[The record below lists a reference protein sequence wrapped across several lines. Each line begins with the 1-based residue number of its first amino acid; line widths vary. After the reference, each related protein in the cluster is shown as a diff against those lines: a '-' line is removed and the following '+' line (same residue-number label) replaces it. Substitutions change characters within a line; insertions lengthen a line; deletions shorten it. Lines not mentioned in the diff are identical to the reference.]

1 MASETMTGK
10 SSWKISGHPI
20 SWWMLGVTTLAIFM
34 TSVDAAI
41 LPTVL
46 PAIQAEFHLDA
57 TQAGLVNSMFFLGS
71 IVGALIF
78 GTLSDVIGT
87 GYRRTWTWIIAMGL
101 SVIGGAL
108 TWVFGASWLAFVLLR
123 LVMGISRGGSE
134 PTNVA
139 LISEWWQREDRGFAV
154 GAHHTGFPIGQ
165 FLGPAAIALLIGVTS
180 WQGVFLLLPLV
191 GIPIMIAQA
200 FLGTRANQ
208 EKVYAWIR
216 GRGMTTPL
224 AEVSQRGQL
233 RNPVAVLR
241 EVVTD
246 RNARLAILM
255 IFLFL
260 WSEIGVSTFIAVHLH
275 EKAGMSLAAAAL
287 ASGAS
292 GITGWIGQVG
302 WGTIS
307 DRLGRKFA
315 LRIIIAGWV
324 VTVALL
330 AAVNAPWQGW
340 LLLLLWGLFR
350 NSPYPVTYALLID
363 STPRAAGS
371 AMGLIIGIAYGV
383 SGLLVAT
390 VAGFFIDHWGWT
402 ANYLM
407 LAASA
412 ALCLIPLAFLRETVA
427 RGFAS
432 AKASG

>member
-1 MASETMTGK
+1 MAAETTTGK

-71 IVGALIF
+71 IIGALIF

-154 GAHHTGFPIGQ
+154 GTHHTGFPIGQ

-208 EKVYAWIR
+208 EKVYGWIR

-224 AEVSQRGQL
+224 PEISQRGQL

-241 EVVTD
+241 EVITD

-275 EKAGMSLAAAAL
+275 EKAGMSVAAAAL

-427 RGFAS
+427 RHFAS
-432 AKASG
+432 PTATD

>member
-1 MASETMTGK
+1 MSQAFAKT
-10 SSWKISGHPI
+10 SWRISAHPV
-20 SWWMLGVTTLAIFM
+20 SWWMLGITTLAIFM

-41 LPTVL
+41 LPSVL
-46 PAIQAEFHLDA
+46 PLIQNEFHLDA
-57 TQAGLVNSMFFLGS
+57 TQAGLVNSVFFAGS

-87 GYRRTWTWIIAMGL
+87 GYRRTWTWIVAMGL
-101 SVIGGAL
+101 SVVGGGL
-108 TWVFGASWLAFVLLR
+108 TYVCGSSWAAFMWLR
-123 LVMGISRGGSE
+123 LPMGISRGGSE

-154 GAHHTGFPIGQ
+154 GTHHSGFPIGQ
-165 FLGPAAIALLIGVTS
+165 FLGPAAIAILIGVTT
-180 WQGVFLLLPLV
+180 WQGVFLILPLV

-200 FLGTRANQ
+200 FLGTKANQ
-208 EKVYAWIR
+208 QKVYAWIK
-216 GRGMTTPL
+216 GRGLTPPL
-224 AEVSQRGQL
+224 AEIGDRGRL
-233 RNPVAVLR
+233 RSPVAVLR
-241 EVVTD
+241 EVIRD
-246 RNARLAILM
+246 RNARLAIVM

-260 WSEIGVSTFIAVHLH
+260 WSELGVATFIAVHLH
-275 EKAGMSLAAAAL
+275 EKAGMSIAAAAV

-292 GITGWIGQVG
+292 GLTGWIGQIG

-315 LRIIIAGWV
+315 LRIIITGWV

-330 AAVNAPWQGW
+330 ALVSTPWQGW

-383 SGLLVAT
+383 SGLVVAT
-390 VAGFFIDHWGWT
+390 VAGYFIDHWGWT
-402 ANYLM
+402 ADYLM

-412 ALCLIPLAFLRETVA
+412 ALCLIPLAFLRETA
-427 RGFAS
+427 GKS
-432 AKASG
+432 AALPA

>member
-1 MASETMTGK
+1 MASETMTAK
-10 SSWKISGHPI
+10 SGWKISAHPI

-46 PAIQAEFHLDA
+46 PSIQTEFHLDA
-57 TQAGLVNSMFFLGS
+57 TQAGFVNSMFFLGS

-108 TWVFGASWLAFVLLR
+108 TYVFGASWLAFVLLR

-154 GAHHTGFPIGQ
+154 GTHHTGFPIGQ

-191 GIPIMIAQA
+191 GIPIMVAQA
-200 FLGTRANQ
+200 FLGRRANQ
-208 EKVYAWIR
+208 EKVYGWIR
-216 GRGMTTPL
+216 GRGMTPPL
-224 AEVSQRGQL
+224 PEISQRGQL
-233 RNPVAVLR
+233 RNPVSVLR
-241 EVVTD
+241 EVITD
-246 RNARLAILM
+246 RNARLAIVM

-260 WSEIGVSTFIAVHLH
+260 WSELGVSTFIAVHLH

-292 GITGWIGQVG
+292 GITGWIGQIG
-302 WGTIS
+302 WGTLS

-330 AAVNAPWQGW
+330 AVVHAPWQGW
-340 LLLLLWGLFR
+340 VLLLLWGLFR

-407 LAASA
+407 LAGSV
-412 ALCLIPLAFLRETVA
+412 ALCLVPLAFLRETVA
-427 RGFAS
+427 RTFAS
-432 AKASG
+432 TPASD